1 MSEKENTPKSPV
13 KLEGLFKEYETVE
26 DLILLALEKG
36 SLEEVVQVL
45 RDWFGFKEVKSA
57 VSALITRDPV
67 DRFTHARRHAV
78 EIYAKQHGLTPANL
92 MVDIVGRRGREDATG
107 AERYKLRMAREFLK
121 KDEIALVGAKALASH
136 WENTRAGKS
145 DHGAYLKKTTQG
157 FAFS

>member
-1 MSEKENTPKSPV
+1 MSEKKSAPRSPA
-13 KLEGLFKEYETVE
+13 KLKVLIKKPETTE
-26 DLILLALEKG
+26 DLVVLALERG
-36 SLEEVVQVL
+36 GLAEVVQLL
-45 RDWFGFKEVKSA
+45 RDWCGREEVRIA
-57 VSALITRDPV
+57 VSNLTTRDPV
-67 DRFTHARRHAV
+67 DRFMHARRHAV
-78 EIYAKQHGLTPANL
+78 EIFAKQHGLTPANL

-145 DHGAYLKKTTQG
+145 DHGAYLKKTTRG